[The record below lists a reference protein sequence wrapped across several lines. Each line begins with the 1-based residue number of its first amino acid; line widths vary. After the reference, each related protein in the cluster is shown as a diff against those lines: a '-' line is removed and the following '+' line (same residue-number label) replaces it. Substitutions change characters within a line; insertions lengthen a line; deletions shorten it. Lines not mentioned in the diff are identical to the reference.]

1 MPNMFKK
8 YNHSIMLQKAIFL
21 LGLVVSC
28 RLAIAQPQTI
38 NTAPPRKLTHAEE
51 VMLKAKTGK
60 PFDVRRICLRGDN
73 LYSYKGQEL
82 YVFPYKPITY
92 YEHFKDPSVTGSN
105 PDYYG
110 NMHYHNNEM
119 FEGTGT
125 AYSGT
130 AAKFLVGR
138 TFIVDRISQSSDD
151 ADDFIFEM
159 HDKKTSERVSYEY
172 SIATDWHRKPNY
184 NPANPDF
191 PFLVNSHY
199 NYLKKKYIGKQ
210 LVVAC
215 RKYYESKE
223 YAHHLYIRKDN
234 GEFEDVNLEIDYSI
248 FNVKDIIW
256 DENGGMLCFEL
267 RDSNGKQYFSPVEAT
282 YNEPEYTLGV
292 GKKFL
297 LSDWNACIAKY
308 GQEEMNN
315 VMRSDI
321 HIGMDSAL
329 VRLSVGN
336 PYINRFAKKS
346 DGWEWL
352 YSSKDVMVVFDD
364 NGKVKDIV
372 EGVPSKEGD
381 EAVAMLVV
389 GAGALS
395 FGAMAWR
402 FISFPF
408 RLIGRL
414 FAFLGL

>member
-1 MPNMFKK
+1 MFP
-8 YNHSIMLQKAIFL
+8 KAIFL
-21 LGLVVSC
+21 LGVVVSC
-28 RLAIAQPQTI
+28 QFAIAQPQTI

-60 PFDVRRICLRGDN
+60 PFDVRRNCLRGNN

-82 YVFPYKPITY
+82 YVFPDRRVTR
-92 YEHFKDPSVTGSN
+92 YEYFKDPIVTGKN

-110 NMHYHNNEM
+110 MLHYHHEDND
-119 FEGTGT
+119 GIGSTL
-125 AYSGT
+125 
-130 AAKFLVGR
+130 AKYVVGR
-138 TFIVDRISQSSDD
+138 TFVVDRIAQSTDD

-159 HDKKTSERVSYEY
+159 HDKKTYERVSYEY
-172 SIATDWHRKPNY
+172 STAIDWYR
-184 NPANPDF
+184 NPKYSVFNPSF
-191 PFLVNSHY
+191 PFLVVSHY
-199 NYLKKKYIGKQ
+199 NYLRKKYIGKQ

-215 RKYYESKE
+215 HKYYESKE

-234 GEFEDVNLEIDYSI
+234 GEFEDVDLARDYSI

-267 RDSNGKQYFSPVEAT
+267 SDSHDKQYFSPVEAT

-297 LSDWNACIAKY
+297 LSDWNACVAKY

-321 HIGMDSAL
+321 HVGMDSTL
-329 VRLSVGN
+329 VRLSAGN